1 LEESQ
6 LENLAGTM
14 DYVDFQILC
23 LLQQDSRL
31 SFNKIANKLGISV
44 GTAFNRIKN
53 LEKSGIL
60 KGYTIVLDS
69 EKIGY
74 GLTALILIQTEGGHL
89 AEVEKEISK
98 SANVIA
104 IYDITGDYD
113 AAVITKFQERD
124 RLSVF
129 IKNLMAVPHVKRT
142 ATSVALEVIKEEFR
156 INLHDADA
164 SEVLPKKKQSLQP
177 HRVKNATKEK
187 INEVKLQK
195 SRLETKAFQ
204 QELAEA
210 AKTS

>member
-1 LEESQ
+1 
-6 LENLAGTM
+6 M

-31 SFNKIANKLGISV
+31 SFNKIANKLDISV

-156 INLHDADA
+156 INLHDADT
-164 SEVLPKKKQSLQP
+164 SEVLNKKKQCLQP
-177 HRVKNATKEK
+177 HRVKNTDKEK
-187 INEVKLQK
+187 INKVKLQK

-204 QELAEA
+204 QEIAEA

>member
-1 LEESQ
+1 
-6 LENLAGTM
+6 M

-31 SFNKIANKLGISV
+31 SFNKIASKLDISV

-53 LEKSGIL
+53 LEKNGIL

-74 GLTALILIQTEGGHL
+74 GLTALILVQTEGGHL

-98 SANVIA
+98 SVNVIA

-113 AAVITKFQERD
+113 AAVITKFRERD
-124 RLSVF
+124 SLSVF

-156 INLHDADA
+156 INLQDTEA
-164 SEVLPKKKQSLQP
+164 SEVLTKKKQPPQRL
-177 HRVKNATKEK
+177 KTIACEK
-187 INEVKLQK
+187 LVGDTPQK
-195 SRLETKAFQ
+195 TRLETKAFQ
-204 QELAEA
+204 QELTDA
-210 AKTS
+210 AKAE